1 MNNYCYSL
9 QEGALPNIIKNMH
22 YMKTAV
28 NIEDLVMKLI
38 VKHGLSQEF
47 ELLKQTKDEK
57 VNRKQRILL
66 KDKENNKIILTVLY
80 SNEFHS

>member
-22 YMKTAV
+22 YMKAAESLE
-28 NIEDLVMKLI
+28 NLVMKLI
-38 VKHGLSQEF
+38 VKHGLSKEF
-47 ELLKQTKDEK
+47 EFLKQTSDEK
-57 VNRKQRILL
+57 INRKQRIAL
-66 KDKENNKIILTVLY
+66 KDQGNNKILLTVLY